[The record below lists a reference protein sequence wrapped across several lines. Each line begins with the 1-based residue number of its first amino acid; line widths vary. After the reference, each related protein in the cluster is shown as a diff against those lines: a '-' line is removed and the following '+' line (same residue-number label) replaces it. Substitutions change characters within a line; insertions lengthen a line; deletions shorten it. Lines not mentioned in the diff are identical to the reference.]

1 MSRLFPMV
9 ILLLSLSSQLLAA
22 APSVPFVGCPADGQT
37 GPVQPPQ
44 SDNAAPT
51 VPSEIQPKLSNYAS
65 TDLAVLAPRGWHC
78 FESYGSN
85 GATLWVTPSAI
96 GAQDLPGN
104 RLVAPGPAIVISRI
118 YGGTSGRFT
127 VAKIVARVF
136 PSSWS
141 YARGVIAEKIEPE
154 RDFVFQPFPADI
166 LIRRGPNL
174 VEFTTPAD
182 DEGLGT
188 FHALAT
194 SRMPVTGVAILSP
207 EDDMNLVM
215 LDVRLPP
222 ELQSL
227 ASTIVGSVEQDAA
240 AKP

>member
-1 MSRLFPMV
+1 MSRLFLMV
-9 ILLLSLSSQLLAA
+9 IALSLPSAHLLAA
-22 APSVPFVGCPADGQT
+22 SPSVPFVGCPADGQT
-37 GPVQPPQ
+37 GPIPPPQ
-44 SDNAAPT
+44 SVNAPPT
-51 VPSEIQPKLSNYAS
+51 VSDGMQPRLAYYAS
-65 TDLAVLAPRGWHC
+65 TDLGVLAPRGWHC
-78 FESYGSN
+78 FETYGSN

-96 GAQDLPGN
+96 GARDLPGN

-174 VEFTTPAD
+174 VEFTTPAN

-188 FHALAT
+188 FHALAK
-194 SRMPVTGVAILSP
+194 SRMPVTGIAILSP
-207 EDDMNLVM
+207 EGDQMGV
-215 LDVRLPP
+215 
-222 ELQSL
+222 
-227 ASTIVGSVEQDAA
+227 AA
-240 AKP
+240 